1 MAGRKPARRRKKT
14 SKSRQPGRLGKAMK
28 SPLAAVTS
36 LAVAGA
42 SLAVAVT
49 GPAPELFKSETKPAS
64 LTMEPINKRG
74 VTEYVL
80 PLDARLEEMPAGVNG
95 YCSEAVT
102 EWLRKTGEEVPP
114 YQRVSLRNTAQDGAM
129 LAVSNVRA
137 ADLRRY
143 DPQPAIRFVCPDGGN
158 ADTAV
163 LHLKLDQDP
172 QAQQVENESH
182 STKPFAFNLAPG
194 EQGNIELHLLG
205 DPGHS
210 YSGRIV
216 ADVATGDQVETV
228 SLPLNGNRDGFDRVS
243 AGKFARLAVSP
254 SMRQGTFSCSTSP
267 PGTVIDE
274 SSGNSGTSECAPGD
288 IRALIAEIART
299 P

>member
-1 MAGRKPARRRKKT
+1 MAGRKPANRRKKT
-14 SKSRQPGRLGKAMK
+14 SKSRQTGLGKVMK
-28 SPLAAVTS
+28 SPAAAVAS

-49 GPAPELFKSETKPAS
+49 GPAPDLFKSETKPAS

-80 PLDARLEEMPAGVNG
+80 PLDARFEEMPAGVNG
-95 YCSEAVT
+95 YCSEPVI
-102 EWLRKTGEEVPP
+102 EWLRKTGKEVPP

-137 ADLRRY
+137 ADLRKY
-143 DPQPAIRFVCPDGGN
+143 DPQPVIRFVCPDGGN

-172 QAQQVENESH
+172 QAQQVDNDSH
-182 STKPFAFNLAPG
+182 GTKPFAFNLAPG

-205 DPGHS
+205 DLGHS

-216 ADVATGDQVETV
+216 ADVATGAQVETV

-254 SMRQGTFSCSTSP
+254 SMRPGSFSCSTSP

-274 SSGNSGTSECAPGD
+274 SSSNSGLSECSPGD
-288 IRALIAEIART
+288 IRALVAEIAKT